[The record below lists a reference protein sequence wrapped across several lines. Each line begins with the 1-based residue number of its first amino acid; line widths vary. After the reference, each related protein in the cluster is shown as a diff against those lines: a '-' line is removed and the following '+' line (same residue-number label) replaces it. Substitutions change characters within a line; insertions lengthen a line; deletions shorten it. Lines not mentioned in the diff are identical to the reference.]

1 MFFLLFLSFFPS
13 LLNFSLFAPSTMTEP
28 KKRIFT
34 FVKGESA
41 GASNMKLLVRM
52 RKREKR

>member
-1 MFFLLFLSFFPS
+1 MAASS
-13 LLNFSLFAPSTMTEP
+13 E

-41 GASNMKLLVRM
+41 GASNMKLLVRG
-52 RKREKR
+52 REGQREREDTER